1 MKKIFILSLLVI
13 FALSFTSFANAAT
26 KARTASVAQGLQGV
40 YGVADLSSGDSLE
53 VDSTGS
59 AYVRPL
65 PVSTVVSS
73 TGITLN
79 SGTALITGEANIE
92 SITVSGFGTA
102 AGDYVLLYDALSATG
117 TPKWEATAGTAKG
130 TYTIDTKG
138 AAVTTGLFADSNA
151 DQIHVSV
158 SYN

>member
-1 MKKIFILSLLVI
+1 MKKIFMFTLLVI
-13 FALSFTSFANAAT
+13 FALSFTSFAFAAT

-73 TGITLN
+73 TGVTLN
-79 SGTALITGEANIE
+79 TGTALITGAANIE
-92 SITVSGFGTA
+92 SITISGTGTA
-102 AGDYVLLYDALSATG
+102 AGDYVLLYDALSASG
-117 TPKWEATAGTAKG
+117 TPKWEITAGTAKS
-130 TYTIDTKG
+130 TVTIDTKG
-138 AAVTTGLFADSNA
+138 AAITTGLFADSNT
-151 DQIHVSV
+151 DLVHISV